1 MMNITQFINEGRR
14 KKQEQEIH
22 IEGNS
27 ILDKIMNDKET
38 NIDEF
43 VKEFVRPNGP
53 TIYAFTTDKVDS
65 AVKVGYTDQYPEA
78 RIAQWKEIYG
88 KEDGG
93 VVTLGWWSSEEFNQ
107 AGERVFFWDH
117 AIHKKIRDRGYNKK
131 FVPYL
136 LFFIFSFAS
145 TVSRFHYAKILGL
158 YDKGSPS

>member
-53 TIYAFTTDKVDS
+53 TIYAFVTDKVKD
-65 AVKVGYTDQYPEA
+65 AIKVGYTDQHPEK
-78 RIAQWKEIYG
+78 RIEQWREIYG
-88 KEDGG
+88 KE
-93 VVTLGWWSSEEFNQ
+93 L
-107 AGERVFFWDH
+107 VF
-117 AIHKKIRDRGYNKK
+117 
-131 FVPYL
+131 
-136 LFFIFSFAS
+136 
-145 TVSRFHYAKILGL
+145 TE
-158 YDKGSPS
+158 

>member
-1 MMNITQFINEGRR
+1 MKGAV

-65 AVKVGYTDQYPEA
+65 AVKVGYTDQRPEA
-78 RIAQWKEIYG
+78 RIAQWQEI
-88 KEDGG
+88 
-93 VVTLGWWSSEEFNQ
+93 
-107 AGERVFFWDH
+107 
-117 AIHKKIRDRGYNKK
+117 
-131 FVPYL
+131 
-136 LFFIFSFAS
+136 
-145 TVSRFHYAKILGL
+145 
-158 YDKGSPS
+158 